1 MSFPYPGPIPM
12 FPLGSVLLPGMVL
25 PLHIFEDRY
34 RQLVEAVLAQ
44 PEPVFGVTLIERG
57 SEVGG
62 GDVRAEVGCLAQVV
76 EAAQTPDGRWA
87 LISVGTERVRVTRW
101 LADDPFPQAE
111 LEAFSEGPADASLLA
126 DALEPVEASVRRVAG
141 LAERLGAPPLPDD
154 LELSDDP
161 VLRGYQLAV
170 LSPVG
175 ALDRQRVLVSSGP
188 LLRAALLGELL
199 AEQEELLVAQLDDG
213 AAPDSEGTGPV

>member
-1 MSFPYPGPIPM
+1 MSFPYPGPVPM

-25 PLHIFEDRY
+25 PLHVFEERY
-34 RQLVEAVLAQ
+34 RRLVETVLSQ
-44 PEPVFGVTLIERG
+44 TEPVFGVTLIERG

-87 LISVGTERVRVTRW
+87 VVAVGTERVRVTNW
-101 LADDPFPQAE
+101 LADDPYPAATLEHFPDPE
-111 LEAFSEGPADASLLA
+111 VDPALLA
-126 DALEPVEASVRRVAG
+126 EALDPVEDAVRAVAG
-141 LAERLGAPPLPDD
+141 LAAQMGAPALPED

-170 LSPVG
+170 LSPLG

-188 LLRAALLGELL
+188 LLRTALLAELL
-199 AEQEELLVAQLDDG
+199 AEQDEMLRAQMNAGG
-213 AAPDSEGTGPV
+213 AGPD

>member
-1 MSFPYPGPIPM
+1 MSFPYPGPVPM

-25 PLHIFEDRY
+25 PLHVFEERY
-34 RQLVEAVLAQ
+34 RQLVETVLAQ

-87 LISVGTERVRVTRW
+87 VISVGTERVRVTGW
-101 LADDPFPQAE
+101 LADDPYPAATLEPFPDPE
-111 LEAFSEGPADASLLA
+111 VDPALLA
-126 DALEPVEASVRRVAG
+126 DALRPVEVAVRAVAG
-141 LAERLGAPPLPDD
+141 LAELMGAPALPEE
-154 LELSDDP
+154 LVLSDDP

-170 LSPVG
+170 LSPLG
-175 ALDRQRVLVSSGP
+175 ALDRQRVLVCSGP
-188 LLRAALLGELL
+188 LLRTALLAELL
-199 AEQEELLVAQLDDG
+199 AEQEEMLRAQLDAG
-213 AAPDSEGTGPV
+213 GPGPD

>member
-1 MSFPYPGPIPM
+1 
-12 FPLGSVLLPGMVL
+12 
-25 PLHIFEDRY
+25 
-34 RQLVEAVLAQ
+34 
-44 PEPVFGVTLIERG
+44 
-57 SEVGG
+57 
-62 GDVRAEVGCLAQVV
+62 
-76 EAAQTPDGRWA
+76 
-87 LISVGTERVRVTRW
+87 
-101 LADDPFPQAE
+101 
-111 LEAFSEGPADASLLA
+111 
-126 DALEPVEASVRRVAG
+126 VAG

-199 AEQEELLVAQLDDG
+199 AEQEELVLAQLGEDAPPDG
-213 AAPDSEGTGPV
+213 EGTGPV

>member
-1 MSFPYPGPIPM
+1 MTFPYSGPVPM

-25 PLHIFEDRY
+25 PLHVFEQRY
-34 RQLVEAVLAQ
+34 RQLVEVVLAQ

-87 LISVGTERVRVTRW
+87 VVSVGTERVRVTGW
-101 LADDPFPQAE
+101 LPDDPYPSATLEPFPD
-111 LEAFSEGPADASLLA
+111 ADVDPGLLS
-126 DALEPVEASVRRVAG
+126 DALVPVEAAVRRVAT
-141 LAERLGAPPLPDD
+141 LAEQLGAPALPDD
-154 LELSDDP
+154 LDLSDDP

-175 ALDRQRVLVSSGP
+175 ALDRQRVLVASGP
-188 LLRAALLGELL
+188 LLRAALLAELL
-199 AEQEELLVAQLDDG
+199 AEQEEMLAAQADD
-213 AAPDSEGTGPV
+213 EGPGPS

>member
-1 MSFPYPGPIPM
+1 MSFPYPGPVPM

-25 PLHIFEDRY
+25 PLHVFEERY
-34 RQLVEAVLAQ
+34 RQLVETVLAQ

-87 LISVGTERVRVTRW
+87 VISVGTERVRVTGW
-101 LADDPFPQAE
+101 LADDPYPAATLEPFPDPE
-111 LEAFSEGPADASLLA
+111 VDPALLA
-126 DALEPVEASVRRVAG
+126 DALRPVEAAVRAVAG
-141 LAERLGAPPLPDD
+141 LAELMGAPALPEELD
-154 LELSDDP
+154 LSDDP

-170 LSPVG
+170 LSPLG
-175 ALDRQRVLVSSGP
+175 ALDRQRVLVCSGP
-188 LLRAALLGELL
+188 LLRTALLAELL
-199 AEQEELLVAQLDDG
+199 AEQEEMLRAQLDAG
-213 AAPDSEGTGPV
+213 GPGPD